1 MSPEQRKRITYDLA
15 LEYAKQ
21 HHTFADV
28 ESNIPE
34 MVNHFAEICEKF
46 DNALKKIW
54 QNTKFILVVHLQEY
68 WQCHGI
74 IHESVKGNSY
84 TFLANV

>member
-21 HHTFADV
+21 HHTFSDV

-46 DNALKKIW
+46 DNALKKSDKI
-54 QNTKFILVVHLQEY
+54 QNLF
-68 WQCHGI
+68 
-74 IHESVKGNSY
+74 
-84 TFLANV
+84 